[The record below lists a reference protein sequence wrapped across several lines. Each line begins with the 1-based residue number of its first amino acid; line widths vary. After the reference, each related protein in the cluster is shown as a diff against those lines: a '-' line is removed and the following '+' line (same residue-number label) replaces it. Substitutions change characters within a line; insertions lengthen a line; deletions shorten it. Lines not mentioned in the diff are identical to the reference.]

1 MWGEIFKIGLSI
13 LGKNLSGSGD
23 NQGPVDSG
31 FDPVSFDKFEME
43 MFKPEGAS
51 TVQQPEVS
59 NYIAY
64 RNFWDDRLTEYEQL
78 ARKIASISKTG

>member
-31 FDPVSFDKFEME
+31 FDPVSFDEYEMA
-43 MFKPEGAS
+43 MFRPEAS
-51 TVQQPEVS
+51 TKIEGPEVS
-59 NYIAY
+59 NYMQY
-64 RNFWDDRLTEYEQL
+64 RKFWDDRLLEYLMKSRQV
-78 ARKIASISKTG
+78 

>member
-13 LGKNLSGSGD
+13 LGKNLSGSGN

-31 FDPVSFDKFEME
+31 FDPVSFDKFEMG

-51 TVQQPEVS
+51 EVTQP
-59 NYIAY
+59 
-64 RNFWDDRLTEYEQL
+64 
-78 ARKIASISKTG
+78 